1 MCDKKKTN
9 IFCCGCLLFFIFF
22 FPTSIFRYLHAMG
35 VSDLAIEAAMKAEA
49 EDETYHII
57 SIVQS
62 HLEQKYTITRK
73 SRMSD
78 TTTTHQIGEEKIVK
92 QKSGREHRSLVTV
105 SMDSSDDSKN
115 NSPRLVE
122 RTVLKSDH
130 TFTVTRT
137 LVGEN
142 AGQMNCIQVLRTPS
156 TVVVTRRWFLRAS
169 TPHDKDDGTDFLKEM
184 EAMEDHVSVFFVRSV
199 SCLVFSW
206 NIFLRPTALLWCW
219 WFLFF
224 SFFVACVTNQSC
236 LLRYTQYDAF
246 VADEVNVKDLR
257 AQLYQ
262 REQ

>member
-1 MCDKKKTN
+1 MCVTKKKLT
-9 IFCCGCLLFFIFF
+9 FFVVVVCCYLLFF
-22 FPTSIFRYLHAMG
+22 FPHPFRYLHAMG

-199 SCLVFSW
+199 FVFGFLLEYFSATNCFVVVLVVS
-206 NIFLRPTALLWCW
+206 
-219 WFLFF
+219 FLFF
-224 SFFVACVTNQSC
+224 FCRLC
-236 LLRYTQYDAF
+236 D
-246 VADEVNVKDLR
+246 
-257 AQLYQ
+257 
-262 REQ
+262 